1 MKDDYGA
8 FLDEIDLYVAGAA
21 EGTLA
26 GLTFAVKDVFAIA
39 GQVAGNGHP
48 DWRRTHAVAAT
59 TAPAVEAMLD
69 AGATLVGV
77 TVADELCYSLSGE
90 NRHYGMPTNPRTAD
104 RLPGGSSSGSA
115 CAVAGGLTDLAL
127 GTDCGGSVRVPA
139 SFCGIFGFRPTHGRV
154 SLDGVPPFA
163 PSFDTVGWFAADG
176 ARLEDMGRVLLDN
189 RAAVDRPRRLVVAT
203 DLWREV
209 NAEVRQALAP
219 ALERVERVL
228 GVEARQVTLA
238 PQGIEHWAETF
249 RILQAA
255 QIWTHLGPW
264 VRDVHPNCGPGVA
277 RRLEWAATVSA
288 DNRATARVEIV
299 ERLEECFADDALL
312 CIPTAGLSPRRD
324 SSQKELEAFRA
335 STLRLTCSA
344 GLAGLPQIQL
354 PLAAVNDCPVGL
366 SLIAWRSR
374 DEWLLAL
381 GREISSAGRIAG

>member
-1 MKDDYGA
+1 MKSEYGA
-8 FLDEIDLYVAGAA
+8 FLDEIDLNVPGAA
-21 EGTLA
+21 EGPLA
-26 GLTFAVKDVFAIA
+26 GLTFAAKDVFDIA

-48 DWRRTHAVAAT
+48 DWRRTHAAAET
-59 TAPAVEAMLD
+59 TAPAVKAMLE

-77 TVADELCYSLSGE
+77 TVADELCYSLTGE
-90 NRHYGMPTNPRTAD
+90 NQHYGMPTNPRTAD

-163 PSFDTVGWFAADG
+163 PSFDTAGWFAADG
-176 ARLEDMGRVLLDN
+176 ARLEDVGRVLLDSPSP
-189 RAAVDRPRRLVVAT
+189 AGQPRRLLVAT

-209 NAEVRQALAP
+209 DAEVRQALAP
-219 ALERVERVL
+219 ALESIERAL
-228 GVEARQVTLA
+228 DVEAREVTLA
-238 PQGIEHWAETF
+238 PRGIEHWAETF
-249 RILQAA
+249 RILQAV

-264 VRDVHPNCGPGVA
+264 VREIRPNCAPGVA
-277 RRLEWAATVSA
+277 RRLEWAATVNE
-288 DNRATARVEIV
+288 DDRATARVEIV
-299 ERLEECFADDALL
+299 ERLEECLTDDAIL
-312 CIPTAGLSPRRD
+312 CIPTAGLSPLRD
-324 SSQKELEAFRA
+324 ASQKELESFRA

-354 PLAAVNDCPVGL
+354 PLGTVHDCPVGL
-366 SLIAWRSR
+366 SLIARRSR

-381 GREISSAGRIAG
+381 GREISGHGRVAG

>member
-8 FLDEIDLYVAGAA
+8 FLDEIELSVPGAA
-21 EGTLA
+21 EGPLA
-26 GLTFAVKDVFAIA
+26 GLTFAAKDVFDIA
-39 GQVAGNGHP
+39 GNVTGNGHP
-48 DWRRTHAVAAT
+48 DWRRTHAAAET
-59 TAPAVEAMLD
+59 TAPAVEAMLK

-90 NRHYGMPTNPRTAD
+90 NRHYGMPINPRTPD

-139 SFCGIFGFRPTHGRV
+139 SFCGIYGFRPTHGRV

-176 ARLEDMGRVLLDN
+176 ARLDDVGRVLLDN
-189 RAAVDRPRRLVVAT
+189 PVPAGRPRQLLVAT
-203 DLWREV
+203 DLWQEI

-219 ALERVERVL
+219 AVERIERAL
-228 GVEARQVTLA
+228 DVEAGQVALA
-238 PQGIEHWAETF
+238 PQGIECWAETF
-249 RILQAA
+249 RISQAA

-264 VRDVHPNCGPGVA
+264 VREVRPDCGPGVA
-277 RRLEWAATVSA
+277 HRLEWAATVNE
-288 DNRATARVEIV
+288 DDRATARVEIV
-299 ERLEECFADDALL
+299 ARLEEYLADDAIL
-312 CIPTAGLSPRRD
+312 CIPTAGLSPLRD
-324 SSQKELEAFRA
+324 ASQKELEAFRA

-354 PLAAVNDCPVGL
+354 PLGTVRDCPVGL
-366 SLIAWRSR
+366 SLIAQRSH

-381 GREISSAGRIAG
+381 GREISGHGRVAG